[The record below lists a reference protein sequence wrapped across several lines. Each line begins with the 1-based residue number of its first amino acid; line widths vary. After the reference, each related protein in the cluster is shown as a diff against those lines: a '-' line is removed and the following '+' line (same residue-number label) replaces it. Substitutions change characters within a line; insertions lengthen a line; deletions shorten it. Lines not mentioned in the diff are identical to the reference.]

1 MAASGDAGASGSAA
15 TIFFCGDGVIVF
27 CGDGVFGERLKND
40 VPRLGL
46 R

>member
-15 TIFFCGDGVIVF
+15 TIFFCGDGV
-27 CGDGVFGERLKND
+27 FGERLKND